1 MEAPSPVQQ
10 IIRAFNGYRPTQT
23 ALGLKSPNQVQ
34 HWEKSGRIREQYKP
48 IIREAAKRLR
58 VKLPPKAVF
67 DQAFVPDNR
76 RQAA

>member
-1 MEAPSPVQQ
+1 MEAPSPVQL

-48 IIREAAKRLR
+48 LIRDAAKKLG

-67 DQAFVPDNR
+67 DQAFVPSNR
-76 RQAA
+76 KAAA